1 MSVVKNRRE
10 RGERLGLLE
19 LQMLSP
25 FPFGLVRQKCAKAR
39 YVVVVEMNMGQILQ
53 PVKMALERHDRVF
66 LANRI
71 DGELIT
77 PTDIRNILRV
87 IQGRGV

>member
-1 MSVVKNRRE
+1 VDEPEK
-10 RGERLGLLE
+10 
-19 LQMLSP
+19 
-25 FPFGLVRQKCAKAR
+25 
-39 YVVVVEMNMGQILQ
+39 
-53 PVKMALERHDRVF
+53 VF

-77 PTDIRNILRV
+77 PTDIKMLFRV

>member
-1 MSVVKNRRE
+1 
-10 RGERLGLLE
+10 
-19 LQMLSP
+19 MLSP
-25 FPFGLVRQKCAKAR
+25 FPFGLVRQKCANAR

-53 PVKMALERHDRVF
+53 AVRMAVEHPDRVF

-77 PTDIRNILRV
+77 PTDIRNILRL
-87 IQGRGV
+87 IQVEESEKLWQ